1 MFDFLYSHQRRFS
14 SDLLREKER
23 GGKDTEE
30 DKGGGFKMAPSS
42 SSFLRAFNATKRR
55 GRREMS
61 MMETMMMMRMMS
73 KTQPT
78 FLTTS
83 TTPSSSSSPVLR
95 RLDMRTIVTS
105 DNDAKE
111 TTTRISRFGSKKDLS
126 TTTRRGIGSLN
137 SGLVSNEKKIAFL
150 GKQEQRTTTT
160 TTKSKKTNETKSK
173 RSNNNG
179 AMNIIISRG
188 FASKSPEEYPPHA
201 VIPFPSLSPTM
212 TQGGI
217 ASWAV
222 QEGAK
227 INAGDIL
234 AEIQTDKATMEMEC
248 MDDGY
253 LAKILVQAGEADD
266 IPIGRAIAV
275 TCENEE
281 DVGKF
286 ADYVAEDTVGTTA
299 SSDNSE
305 ASSASVDEPTAK
317 AILERPEYEA
327 IKKGDLTRNSRAAG
341 RDLEGSKDEDL
352 DDTATASKLPEDS
365 PSMTVRDA
373 LNSALSEEMT
383 RDEKV
388 FIIGE
393 EVGEYQGAY
402 KITKGLHQKFG
413 AERVRDTPI
422 TEAGFT
428 GMACGAAFMGLKPVV
443 EFMTFNFALQSIDHI
458 VNSAAKTLYMSAGT
472 ISCPIVFRGPNG
484 AAAGVGAQHS
494 QCFAAWY
501 MSIPGLKV
509 LAPYDAEDARGL
521 LKVAIRD
528 PDPVVFLENEL
539 LYGETF
545 QLPKEA
551 LDEDFTIEIG
561 KAKIMR
567 EGSDVTLIAFSK
579 MVGYCL
585 KAAEELE
592 KDGIK
597 AEVVNLRSLR
607 PFDRE
612 AVARSAKKTGRVVI
626 VEEGWPQCG
635 VGSEIAACVNEDAFD
650 YLDAP
655 VERVT
660 GVDIPMPYAANL
672 EAMALPKPADIV
684 SVVKR
689 TLFRGN

>member
-1 MFDFLYSHQRRFS
+1 MISRGGRRQFVESTTSQQILARFFS
-14 SDLLREKER
+14 SHNQTSVRNLHHHPLVV
-23 GGKDTEE
+23 
-30 DKGGGFKMAPSS
+30 FSS
-42 SSFLRAFNATKRR
+42 SSSSSSSSNSARC
-55 GRREMS
+55 S
-61 MMETMMMMRMMS
+61 
-73 KTQPT
+73 
-78 FLTTS
+78 
-83 TTPSSSSSPVLR
+83 PSSSSSL
-95 RLDMRTIVTS
+95 
-105 DNDAKE
+105 
-111 TTTRISRFGSKKDLS
+111 LS
-126 TTTRRGIGSLN
+126 SQKRQQRRG
-137 SGLVSNEKKIAFL
+137 VV
-150 GKQEQRTTTT
+150 TT
-160 TTKSKKTNETKSK
+160 TTKEKKNDSHHGGDDAIGGKIPKKNSSSSSVFQNDNKTIA
-173 RSNNNG
+173 RSN
-179 AMNIIISRG
+179 RG
-188 FASKSPEEYPPHA
+188 FAAAAAKSPEDYPPHS

-212 TQGGI
+212 TQGGV

-222 QEGAK
+222 SEGAK

-253 LAKILVQAGEADD
+253 LAKILVPAGEADD

-286 ADYVAEDTVGTTA
+286 ADYVAEDTVGT
-299 SSDNSE
+299 
-305 ASSASVDEPTAK
+305 ASVLDSGETSLASAADEPAAK

-341 RDLEGSKDEDL
+341 RDLDGSKDEDL
-352 DDTATASKLPEDS
+352 NGGTATASKLPADS

-428 GMACGAAFMGLKPVV
+428 GIACGAAFMGLKPVV

-521 LKVAIRD
+521 MKAAIRD

-539 LYGETF
+539 LYGESF

-567 EGSDVTLIAFSK
+567 EGSDVTFVAFSK

-592 KDGIK
+592 KDGVN
-597 AEVVNLRSLR
+597 AEVINLRSLR

-684 SVVKR
+684 SVAKR
-689 TLFRGN
+689 TLFRGD

>member
-1 MFDFLYSHQRRFS
+1 MISRASEFVKKANERA
-14 SDLLREKER
+14 LLKEVREHEFVRKVIRTFTAAAEEDAIDRTKTSTAMGGKAR
-23 GGKDTEE
+23 GGRFLSWNDG
-30 DKGGGFKMAPSS
+30 DCVGFRSVMTRVSIESARCSFARRRSYAASS
-42 SSFLRAFNATKRR
+42 
-55 GRREMS
+55 RE
-61 MMETMMMMRMMS
+61 R
-73 KTQPT
+73 K
-78 FLTTS
+78 
-83 TTPSSSSSPVLR
+83 
-95 RLDMRTIVTS
+95 
-105 DNDAKE
+105 
-111 TTTRISRFGSKKDLS
+111 
-126 TTTRRGIGSLN
+126 
-137 SGLVSNEKKIAFL
+137 
-150 GKQEQRTTTT
+150 
-160 TTKSKKTNETKSK
+160 
-173 RSNNNG
+173 
-179 AMNIIISRG
+179 
-188 FASKSPEEYPPHA
+188 EYPQHQI
-201 VIPFPSLSPTM
+201 IPFPSLSPTM
-212 TQGGI
+212 TKGGI
-217 ASWAV
+217 ASWQV
-222 QEGAK
+222 EEGKK

-234 AEIQTDKATMEMEC
+234 AEIQTDKATMEMES

-253 LAKILVQAGEADD
+253 LAKILVAAGDADD

-281 DVGKF
+281 DVIKF
-286 ADYVAEDTVGTTA
+286 KNYVADEGDLGGA
-299 SSDNSE
+299 MD
-305 ASSASVDEPTAK
+305 SSAAAAATKASEQSLDEPVAK

-327 IKKGDLTRNSRAAG
+327 IKKGELTRNSRAAG
-341 RDLEGSKDEDL
+341 RDLENSSDSDV
-352 DDTATASKLPEDS
+352 DTTTVARTLPADS
-365 PSMTVRDA
+365 PVMTVRDA

-383 RDEKV
+383 RDDKV

-413 AERVRDTPI
+413 ADRVRDTPI

-428 GMACGAAFMGLKPVV
+428 GIACGAAFMGLKPVV

-458 VNSAAKTLYMSAGT
+458 VNSAAKTLYMSAGK

-521 LKVAIRD
+521 MKAAIRD

-539 LYGETF
+539 LYGESF

-567 EGSDVTLIAFSK
+567 EGTDVTLVAFSK

-592 KDGIK
+592 KEGVRC
-597 AEVVNLRSLR
+597 EVINLRSLR

-655 VERVT
+655 VERIT

-684 SVVKR
+684 SVAKR
-689 TLFRGN
+689 ALYRE

>member
-1 MFDFLYSHQRRFS
+1 VLSRSFGREASEALRGVKVAAERNTQNIS
-14 SDLLREKER
+14 SALRSREVTMISR
-23 GGKDTEE
+23 GGRGR
-30 DKGGGFKMAPSS
+30 GGGFERTSQQILARFFSQNPSVRNHHHHHPLLV
-42 SSFLRAFNATKRR
+42 F
-55 GRREMS
+55 
-61 MMETMMMMRMMS
+61 
-73 KTQPT
+73 
-78 FLTTS
+78 
-83 TTPSSSSSPVLR
+83 SSSSSVSSSSSSNSAR
-95 RLDMRTIVTS
+95 CS
-105 DNDAKE
+105 
-111 TTTRISRFGSKKDLS
+111 SSSSSLS
-126 TTTRRGIGSLN
+126 SSQRGQQRRG
-137 SGLVSNEKKIAFL
+137 VV
-150 GKQEQRTTTT
+150 TT
-160 TTKSKKTNETKSK
+160 TTKKKEKNDAHHGGDAIGRIPKKKS
-173 RSNNNG
+173 SNSSVFQNNNNNNN
-179 AMNIIISRG
+179 AMMMKMIARSRG
-188 FASKSPEEYPPHA
+188 FAAAAAKSPEDYPPHS

-212 TQGGI
+212 TQGGV

-222 QEGAK
+222 SEGAK

-253 LAKILVQAGEADD
+253 LAKILVPAGEADD

-286 ADYVAEDTVGTTA
+286 ADYVAEDTVGNPSVLDSGETSLA
-299 SSDNSE
+299 S
-305 ASSASVDEPTAK
+305 AAGEPAAK

-341 RDLEGSKDEDL
+341 RDLDGSKDEDL
-352 DDTATASKLPEDS
+352 NGTATASKLPADS

-428 GMACGAAFMGLKPVV
+428 GIACGAAFMGLKPVV

-521 LKVAIRD
+521 MKAAIRD

-539 LYGETF
+539 LYGESF

-567 EGSDVTLIAFSK
+567 EGSDVTLVAFSK

-592 KDGIK
+592 KEGVR
-597 AEVVNLRSLR
+597 AEVINLRSLR

-612 AVARSAKKTGRVVI
+612 AVARSAKKNGRVVI

-672 EAMALPKPADIV
+672 EALALPKPADIV
-684 SVVKR
+684 SVAKR
-689 TLFRGN
+689 TLFRGD

>member
-1 MFDFLYSHQRRFS
+1 MIS
-14 SDLLREKER
+14 R
-23 GGKDTEE
+23 GGRRQFVESTSQQILTR
-30 DKGGGFKMAPSS
+30 FFSQNPSIRNHFHPLLVFSS
-42 SSFLRAFNATKRR
+42 SSSSSSNSARC
-55 GRREMS
+55 S
-61 MMETMMMMRMMS
+61 
-73 KTQPT
+73 
-78 FLTTS
+78 
-83 TTPSSSSSPVLR
+83 PSSSSSL
-95 RLDMRTIVTS
+95 
-105 DNDAKE
+105 
-111 TTTRISRFGSKKDLS
+111 LS
-126 TTTRRGIGSLN
+126 SQKRQQRRG
-137 SGLVSNEKKIAFL
+137 VV
-150 GKQEQRTTTT
+150 T
-160 TTKSKKTNETKSK
+160 TTKEKNDSHHGGDAIGKIPKKNS
-173 RSNNNG
+173 SNSSVFQNNNNNN
-179 AMNIIISRG
+179 AMMMKMIARSRG
-188 FASKSPEEYPPHA
+188 FAAVAAKSPEDYPPHS

-212 TQGGI
+212 TQGGV

-222 QEGAK
+222 SEGAK

-253 LAKILVQAGEADD
+253 LAKILVPAGEADD

-286 ADYVAEDTVGTTA
+286 ADYVAEDTVG
-299 SSDNSE
+299 N
-305 ASSASVDEPTAK
+305 ASVLDSGESSLASAAADEPAAK

-341 RDLEGSKDEDL
+341 RDLDGSKDEDL
-352 DDTATASKLPEDS
+352 NGGTATASKLPADS

-428 GMACGAAFMGLKPVV
+428 GIACGAAFMGLKPVV

-521 LKVAIRD
+521 MKAAIRD

-539 LYGETF
+539 LYGESF

-567 EGSDVTLIAFSK
+567 EGSDVTFVAFSK

-592 KDGIK
+592 KDGVN
-597 AEVVNLRSLR
+597 AEVINLRSLR

-684 SVVKR
+684 SVAKR
-689 TLFRGN
+689 TLFRGD

>member
-1 MFDFLYSHQRRFS
+1 MIS
-14 SDLLREKER
+14 R
-23 GGKDTEE
+23 GGRRQFESSTSQQILAR
-30 DKGGGFKMAPSS
+30 FFSQNPSVRNLNHPLVVFSS
-42 SSFLRAFNATKRR
+42 SSSSSSNSARC
-55 GRREMS
+55 S
-61 MMETMMMMRMMS
+61 
-73 KTQPT
+73 
-78 FLTTS
+78 
-83 TTPSSSSSPVLR
+83 PSSSSSL
-95 RLDMRTIVTS
+95 
-105 DNDAKE
+105 
-111 TTTRISRFGSKKDLS
+111 LS
-126 TTTRRGIGSLN
+126 SQKRQQRRG
-137 SGLVSNEKKIAFL
+137 LV
-150 GKQEQRTTTT
+150 T
-160 TTKSKKTNETKSK
+160 TTKEKNDSHHGGDDAIGRIPKKNSSSSSVFQNNNKMIA
-173 RSNNNG
+173 RSN
-179 AMNIIISRG
+179 RG
-188 FASKSPEEYPPHA
+188 FAAAAAKSPEDYPPHS

-212 TQGGI
+212 TQGGV

-222 QEGAK
+222 SEGAK

-253 LAKILVQAGEADD
+253 LAKILVPAGEADD

-286 ADYVAEDTVGTTA
+286 ADYVAEDTVGNA
-299 SSDNSE
+299 SVLDSGEISL
-305 ASSASVDEPTAK
+305 ASASADEPAAK

-341 RDLEGSKDEDL
+341 RDLDGSKDEDL
-352 DDTATASKLPEDS
+352 NGGTATASKLPADS

-428 GMACGAAFMGLKPVV
+428 GIACGAAFMGLKPVV

-521 LKVAIRD
+521 MKAAIRD

-539 LYGETF
+539 LYGESF

-567 EGSDVTLIAFSK
+567 EGSDVTFVAFSK

-592 KDGIK
+592 KDGVR
-597 AEVVNLRSLR
+597 AEVINLRSLR

-684 SVVKR
+684 SVAKR
-689 TLFRGN
+689 TLFRGD

>member
-1 MFDFLYSHQRRFS
+1 MIS
-14 SDLLREKER
+14 R
-23 GGKDTEE
+23 GGRRQFVESTSQQILTR
-30 DKGGGFKMAPSS
+30 FFSQNPSIRNHFHPLLVFSS
-42 SSFLRAFNATKRR
+42 SSSSSSNSARC
-55 GRREMS
+55 S
-61 MMETMMMMRMMS
+61 
-73 KTQPT
+73 
-78 FLTTS
+78 
-83 TTPSSSSSPVLR
+83 PSSSSSL
-95 RLDMRTIVTS
+95 
-105 DNDAKE
+105 
-111 TTTRISRFGSKKDLS
+111 LS
-126 TTTRRGIGSLN
+126 SQKRQQRRG
-137 SGLVSNEKKIAFL
+137 VV
-150 GKQEQRTTTT
+150 T
-160 TTKSKKTNETKSK
+160 TTKEKNDSHHGGDAIGKIPKKNS
-173 RSNNNG
+173 SNSSVFQNNNNNN
-179 AMNIIISRG
+179 AMMMKMIARSRG
-188 FASKSPEEYPPHA
+188 FAAVAAKSPEDYPPHS

-212 TQGGI
+212 TQGGV

-222 QEGAK
+222 SEGAK

-253 LAKILVQAGEADD
+253 LAKILVPAGEADD

-286 ADYVAEDTVGTTA
+286 ADYVAEDTVG
-299 SSDNSE
+299 N
-305 ASSASVDEPTAK
+305 ASVLDSGETSLASAAADEPAAK

-341 RDLEGSKDEDL
+341 RDLDGLKDEDL
-352 DDTATASKLPEDS
+352 NGGTATASKLPADS

-428 GMACGAAFMGLKPVV
+428 GIACGAAFMGLKPVV

-521 LKVAIRD
+521 MKAAIRD

-539 LYGETF
+539 LYGESF

-567 EGSDVTLIAFSK
+567 EGSDVTFVAFSK

-592 KDGIK
+592 KDGVN
-597 AEVVNLRSLR
+597 AEVINLRSLR

-684 SVVKR
+684 SVAKR
-689 TLFRGN
+689 TLFRGD

>member
-1 MFDFLYSHQRRFS
+1 
-14 SDLLREKER
+14 
-23 GGKDTEE
+23 
-30 DKGGGFKMAPSS
+30 
-42 SSFLRAFNATKRR
+42 
-55 GRREMS
+55 MS

-160 TTKSKKTNETKSK
+160 KKSKKTNETKSK

>member
-1 MFDFLYSHQRRFS
+1 MIS
-14 SDLLREKER
+14 R
-23 GGKDTEE
+23 GGRRQFVESTSQQILTR
-30 DKGGGFKMAPSS
+30 FFSQNPSIRNHFHPLLVFSS
-42 SSFLRAFNATKRR
+42 SSSSSSNSARC
-55 GRREMS
+55 S
-61 MMETMMMMRMMS
+61 
-73 KTQPT
+73 
-78 FLTTS
+78 
-83 TTPSSSSSPVLR
+83 PSSSSSL
-95 RLDMRTIVTS
+95 
-105 DNDAKE
+105 
-111 TTTRISRFGSKKDLS
+111 LS
-126 TTTRRGIGSLN
+126 SQKRQQRRG
-137 SGLVSNEKKIAFL
+137 VV
-150 GKQEQRTTTT
+150 T
-160 TTKSKKTNETKSK
+160 TTKEKNDPHHGGDAIGKIPKKNS
-173 RSNNNG
+173 SNSSVFQNNNNNN
-179 AMNIIISRG
+179 AMMMKMIARSRG
-188 FASKSPEEYPPHA
+188 FAAVAAKSPEDYPPHS

-212 TQGGI
+212 TQGGV

-222 QEGAK
+222 SEGAK

-253 LAKILVQAGEADD
+253 LAKILVPAGEADD

-286 ADYVAEDTVGTTA
+286 ADYVAEDTVG
-299 SSDNSE
+299 N
-305 ASSASVDEPTAK
+305 ASVLDSGETSLASAAADEPTAK

-341 RDLEGSKDEDL
+341 RDLDGLKDEDL
-352 DDTATASKLPEDS
+352 NGGTATASKLPADS

-428 GMACGAAFMGLKPVV
+428 GIACGAAFMGLKPVV

-521 LKVAIRD
+521 MKAAIRD

-539 LYGETF
+539 LYGESF

-567 EGSDVTLIAFSK
+567 EGSDVTFVAFSK

-592 KDGIK
+592 KDGVN
-597 AEVVNLRSLR
+597 AEVINLRSLR

-684 SVVKR
+684 SVAKR
-689 TLFRGN
+689 TLFRGD

>member
-1 MFDFLYSHQRRFS
+1 MIS
-14 SDLLREKER
+14 R
-23 GGKDTEE
+23 GG
-30 DKGGGFKMAPSS
+30 
-42 SSFLRAFNATKRR
+42 RR
-55 GRREMS
+55 QFVENVGRIP
-61 MMETMMMMRMMS
+61 
-73 KTQPT
+73 KKN
-78 FLTTS
+78 
-83 TTPSSSSSPVLR
+83 SSSSSVFQN
-95 RLDMRTIVTS
+95 DNKTI
-105 DNDAKE
+105 A
-111 TTTRISRFGSKKDLS
+111 
-126 TTTRRGIGSLN
+126 
-137 SGLVSNEKKIAFL
+137 
-150 GKQEQRTTTT
+150 
-160 TTKSKKTNETKSK
+160 
-173 RSNNNG
+173 RSN
-179 AMNIIISRG
+179 RG
-188 FASKSPEEYPPHA
+188 FAAAAAKSPEDYPPHS

-212 TQGGI
+212 TQGGV

-222 QEGAK
+222 SEGAK

-253 LAKILVQAGEADD
+253 LAKILVPAGEADD

-286 ADYVAEDTVGTTA
+286 ADYVAEDTVGT
-299 SSDNSE
+299 
-305 ASSASVDEPTAK
+305 ASVLDSGETSLASAADEPAAK

-341 RDLEGSKDEDL
+341 RDLDGSKDEDL
-352 DDTATASKLPEDS
+352 NGGTATASKLPADS

-413 AERVRDTPI
+413 AE
-422 TEAGFT
+422 
-428 GMACGAAFMGLKPVV
+428 AFEIRPSPKPVLPASLV

-458 VNSAAKTLYMSAGT
+458 VNSAAKTLYMSAEVQT
-472 ISCPIVFRGPNG
+472 APPP
-484 AAAGVGAQHS
+484 GVGAQHS

-521 LKVAIRD
+521 MKAAIRD

-539 LYGETF
+539 LYGESF

-567 EGSDVTLIAFSK
+567 EGSDVTFVAFSK

-592 KDGIK
+592 EDGVN
-597 AEVVNLRSLR
+597 AEVINLRSLR

-684 SVVKR
+684 SVAKR
-689 TLFRGN
+689 TLFRGD